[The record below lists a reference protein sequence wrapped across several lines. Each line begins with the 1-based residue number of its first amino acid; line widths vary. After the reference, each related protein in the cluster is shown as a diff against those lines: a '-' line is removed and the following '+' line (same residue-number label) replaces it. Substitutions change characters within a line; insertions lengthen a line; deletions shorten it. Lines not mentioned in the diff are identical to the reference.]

1 MSGKSDAQRAEALSR
16 RRARVLPFLAIL
28 FLLQQTTYFTGGGA
42 GDRTVDHVHIAAWLV
57 LSIVL
62 LLALAT
68 GGGWIYPRAVRDL
81 ANDEATRAHRDDAFR
96 LAFLVSMAGCV
107 LLYLVSFYEPVTG
120 RDALHLTM
128 TSGIAAALLR
138 FGFLERRALRDG

>member
-1 MSGKSDAQRAEALSR
+1 MVVRSNAEQAEALSR
-16 RRARVLPFLAIL
+16 RRARALPFLAIV

-68 GGGWIYPRAVRDL
+68 GGGWIHSRAVRDL
-81 ANDEATRAHRDDAFR
+81 ANDEATRAHRDDALR
-96 LAFLVSMAGCV
+96 LGFFVSMATCV
-107 LLYLVSFYEPVTG
+107 ALYLVSFYEPLTG
-120 RDALHLTM
+120 RDALHLIM
-128 TSGIAAALLR
+128 TLGIAAALVR
-138 FGFLERRALRDG
+138 FGFLERRALKDG